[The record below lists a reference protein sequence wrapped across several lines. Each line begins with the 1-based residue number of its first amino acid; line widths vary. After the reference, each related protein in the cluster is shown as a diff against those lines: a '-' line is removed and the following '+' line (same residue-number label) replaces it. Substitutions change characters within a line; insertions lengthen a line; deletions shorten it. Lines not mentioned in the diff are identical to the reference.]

1 MAIYMATHLPYSK
14 PPFDYIIPIFV
25 GNSPE
30 REKFAGITDRTG
42 VNISPR
48 NHIYGE
54 LTALYWIWKNTQDEV
69 VGLCHY
75 RRFFDISRPEIQS
88 TLHDNRIIVPPVSRL
103 KWQVDKQF
111 VHAHNEQIWRQTL
124 DILYRKHPHY
134 KPLAAKVFSN
144 NLLYRHNMFIAGRVF
159 VEEYCSF
166 VFDILFELEK
176 FVELHHLNDYQQRY
190 AGFVSERLLTLY
202 ILGNDTPRI
211 ERRIINDSR
220 QDVSQEKWRRILNNL
235 YFRVLGK

>member
-1 MAIYMATHLPYSK
+1 MAIYMATHLSYTK
-14 PPFDYIIPIFV
+14 PPFDYIVPIFV

-30 REKFAGITDRTG
+30 MDKHDGITDRTG
-42 VNISPR
+42 VNISHR

-54 LTALYWIWKNTQDEV
+54 LTALYWIWKNTQDDV

-75 RRFFDISRPEIQS
+75 RRFFNLNGTEIQNAMQ
-88 TLHDNRIIVPPVSRL
+88 DKRIIVPPVSRL

-111 VHAHNEQIWRQTL
+111 VRAHNEQIWSQTL
-124 DILYRKHPHY
+124 DILHRKHPQY
-134 KPLAAKVFSN
+134 GPLTAQVFSDN
-144 NLLYRHNMFIAGRVF
+144 RLYRHNMFIAGRDF
-159 VEEYCSF
+159 VEMYCSF

-190 AGFVSERLLTLY
+190 GGFVSERLLTLY
-202 ILGNDTPRI
+202 ILGNNISRI
-211 ERRIINDSR
+211 ERPIVDASGR
-220 QDVSQEKWRRILNNL
+220 DVSQETWRRMLNNL